1 MPRQLLERLQR
12 RARRKRGR
20 GGRHLGCRC
29 ERDVPWTVKSRSQR
43 HALTCTAQTNFQE
56 HRTSHRGIDRIL
68 FSSWPGHSPAEQ
80 SNAGVGRHMP
90 AFPLPLL
97 LLLHRPSLS
106 PRPPPLYALAAR
118 RRAATPSPVIAAAPF
133 LQCWR
138 RHRCGAV
145 TRTQVSGAIVA
156 ARRRFHVSLV
166 SYVCAISQH
175 VESLS
180 SLTHST
186 SLVS

>member
-90 AFPLPLL
+90 AFPLPLSSPASPL
-97 LLLHRPSLS
+97 RPRCPPPCGDAVSRHRRGSVS
-106 PRPPPLYALAAR
+106 PVLAPPPLRR
-118 RRAATPSPVIAAAPF
+118 RRAHASKRGHCSSASSFSCVISVVCVRHLATRGIAVIFDTFNIA
-133 LQCWR
+133 C
-138 RHRCGAV
+138 V
-145 TRTQVSGAIVA
+145 MT
-156 ARRRFHVSLV
+156 
-166 SYVCAISQH
+166 
-175 VESLS
+175 
-180 SLTHST
+180 
-186 SLVS
+186 